1 MAALQTVVA
10 STQTLLSSAAVEQ
23 DLARGIPK
31 RTTRK
36 LESRLKWGTVA
47 PIRADQA
54 GPMTGEHSSLENWQE
69 ISESK

>member
-1 MAALQTVVA
+1 MCSDSESEDCRNSDPDPAVQI
-10 STQTLLSSAAVEQ
+10 AAVEQ

-47 PIRADQA
+47 PIRP
-54 GPMTGEHSSLENWQE
+54 GL
-69 ISESK
+69 